1 MNKIRKAIL
10 IVFFIFMVNT
20 ASAVESGYISLTMVQ
35 GEELSR
41 TTSFTGYYDRLFFA
55 ADASGN
61 AAPWVTPRN
70 IDFGTIDPKE
80 TIEREYTI
88 RIPENQNPGNY
99 KITWT
104 YSCRFVEGYA
114 CRAPSNTVILITV
127 KAKQKPTPADI
138 EHDYVS
144 LTMAQGEELSRSLEF
159 SASYDSLVAW
169 ADVSGT
175 AASWVTP
182 RRINHG
188 TILEGE
194 IDEKYYT
201 IRVPENQY
209 PGYYEIIWTWDCTF
223 NSGESC
229 EPINDVVLQ
238 ITVKQ
243 SGMST
248 FKDQKPVYTPT
259 SDNSEALGVIIVL
272 VFILAFIIITLYII
286 VWIAKDANSRGE
298 NGTLWGI
305 VVFFLGLIG
314 ILIYFITRPKGKL
327 AVCNHCGKNKL
338 EILGQCPHCKNLIS
352 PVSTPSSIPT
362 PAPSTTAAVKPEENK
377 NRMSESEL
385 KELKE
390 KLRKTKQLLDK
401 LDEKLIQG
409 EITEAKYKELSDK
422 YRDEADSMKN
432 LIAEKELLW
441 EVGLKDE

>member
-20 ASAVESGYISLTMVQ
+20 ALAVESSYVSLTMEQ
-35 GEELSR
+35 GEEISR
-41 TTSFTGYYDRLFFA
+41 ITSFTGYYDRLFFA
-55 ADASGN
+55 ADASGT
-61 AAPWVTPRN
+61 AASWVTPRHIN
-70 IDFGTIDPKE
+70 FGTIDPKE
-80 TIEREYTI
+80 TIEREYII
-88 RIPENQNPGNY
+88 RVPENQNPGNY

-104 YSCRFVEGYA
+104 YSCRFVDGYA
-114 CRAPSNTVILITV
+114 CRAPSNTVILLTV
-127 KAKQKPTPADI
+127 KAKAKPTLTTTKPS
-138 EHDYVS
+138 YLS
-144 LTMAQGEELSRSLEF
+144 LTMTQGEKRSLTLTRGR
-159 SASYDSLVAW
+159 ASNNLVAW
-169 ADVSGT
+169 ADASGY

-188 TILEGE
+188 TILKGE
-194 IDEKYYT
+194 SDEKYYT
-201 IRVPENQY
+201 IRIPENQR
-209 PGYYEIIWTWDCTF
+209 PGDYEFTWTWGCTF
-223 NSGESC
+223 NSGGYC
-229 EPINDVVLQ
+229 PPGNDVVVQ
-238 ITVKQ
+238 ITVKP
-243 SGMST
+243 GST
-248 FKDQKPVYTPT
+248 AFTDPKPVYTPT

-272 VFILAFIIITLYII
+272 VFILVFIIITIYII

-338 EILGQCPHCKNLIS
+338 EILGQCPHCKNFIS

-362 PAPSTTAAVKPEENK
+362 PAPSTTATEKPEEDK
-377 NRMSESEL
+377 NGISGSEI

-390 KLRKTKQLLDK
+390 KLRKTNQLLEK
-401 LDEKLIQG
+401 LDEKLVQG

-422 YRDEADSMKN
+422 YRDDANSMKN